1 MSALNSTIATYE
13 DERLATAA
21 RYVAASRE
29 LELILDD
36 GSRHLI
42 PVDRLEMVE
51 SAPGT
56 FVPIVSPT
64 DEQLGDVKVWGGG
77 SAIYW
82 ESIEQVFRVD
92 ELLAGVYGRPAW
104 MESLAVSSVIIA

>member
-1 MSALNSTIATYE
+1 MT
-13 DERLATAA
+13 
-21 RYVAASRE
+21 
-29 LELILDD
+29 LDD

-51 SAPGT
+51 DDLDAY
-56 FVPIVSPT
+56 VPIPFLT
-64 DEQLGDVKVWGGG
+64 DEQLSDVKVWGGG

-92 ELLAGVYGRPAW
+92 ELIAGIYGRPAW
-104 MESLAVSSVIIA
+104 MARLSILA

>member
-1 MSALNSTIATYE
+1 MATYE
-13 DERLATAA
+13 DERLATAT
-21 RYVAASRE
+21 RYVASSRE
-29 LELILDD
+29 LELTLDD

-51 SAPGT
+51 SAPDA
-56 FVPIVSPT
+56 FVPIARPT
-64 DEQLGDVKVWGGG
+64 DEQLSDVKVWGGG

-92 ELLAGVYGRPAW
+92 ELLAGIYGRPAW
-104 MESLAVSSVIIA
+104 MESLTVLT